1 MYNTHVI
8 DGSSLIYKNLPF
20 GIFVLKMTT
29 MISFEYFVGNEINS

>member
-1 MYNTHVI
+1 MIHI
-8 DGSSLIYKNLPF
+8 LLMEISLIYKNLPF